1 MTASPSSFASRS
13 SVRSYFG
20 KHTPQQGGQYS
31 VRLFYL
37 EARKTDF
44 KDGLHQQPL
53 YQLNHLPIPTYAV
66 WNIDRFLARVARLCC
81 FSQTMNNTGPETKE
95 GW

>member
-44 KDGLHQQPL
+44 KDGLHQQPSH
-53 YQLNHLPIPTYAV
+53 QLNHLPIPTYAG
-66 WNIDRFLARVARLCC
+66 WSTDKFLARAA
-81 FSQTMNNTGPETKE
+81 FYYQQTQKVGCLDDA
-95 GW
+95 